1 MKIALKNPL
10 KSRAL
15 ILGTLCAL
23 INLVAAPH
31 LAAINDP
38 ATYTYKQVGGLEIRA
53 DVFSPVGFIGPRPVM
68 VWLHGGALMSGFRQS
83 TQHIKVHPIRNAMLE
98 AGCIVVSF
106 DYRLAP
112 ETKLPEIIG
121 DLEDAFKW
129 LREKGPELFNADI
142 NRIAVAGSSAGGYLT
157 QTMGYRLNPRPQ
169 VLVSMW
175 GYGDLIGDWYSTP
188 SPHERHYRKGR
199 YSHEEAYGYVSGPPV
214 ANKYERPGVG
224 GGKFYEYCRQQGIW
238 PHEVS
243 GWDVKTEPEKFYP
256 YMPLKNV
263 TADYPPILLIHGEKD
278 TDVPFEQS
286 VMMAKQFR
294 KHGVEHEFI
303 SDPDADHGSYWSP
316 EAKAE
321 IEKAAV
327 AFMLSHLK

>member
-1 MKIALKNPL
+1 MKLLFSSPL
-10 KSRAL
+10 FCSAVC
-15 ILGTLCAL
+15 ILL
-23 INLVAAPH
+23 NLVGV
-31 LAAINDP
+31 LEMRAIADP
-38 ATYTYKQVGGLEIRA
+38 VTYTYKQVDGLEIRA
-53 DVFSPVGFIGPRPVM
+53 DVFSPVGFTGPRPVM

-83 TQHIKVHPIRNAMLE
+83 TQHIKTYPIRNAMLE
-98 AGCIVVSF
+98 AGCVVVSF

-129 LREKGPELFNADI
+129 LREKGSELFNADI

-175 GYGDLIGDWYSTP
+175 GDGDLIGEWYSKP

-199 YSHEEAYGYVSGPPV
+199 YSHQVARGYVSGPPV

-238 PHEVS
+238 PYEVS
-243 GWDVKTEPEKFYP
+243 GWDVNTEPEKFYP

-263 TADYPPILLIHGEKD
+263 SADYPPTLLIHGEKD

-286 VMMAKQFR
+286 VMMAEEFK
-294 KHGVEHEFI
+294 KHGVEYRFI

-316 EAKAE
+316 EAKAK
-321 IEKAAV
+321 IEQAAV
-327 AFMLSHLK
+327 EFMLEYLQ